1 MNKLGGDE
9 DIMILMETDYST
21 TGGFTMRH
29 GRNGVCFFLSISIP
43 KGGGGC
49 FFDCFNIDI

>member
-29 GRNGVCFFLSISIP
+29 GRNGVWFFLSISIP
-43 KGGGGC
+43 EGGGVLL
-49 FFDCFNIDI
+49 